1 MGWSVGEY
9 ARHERGLMVPSPWLP
24 LWAQVPGCPA
34 DFFQEKG
41 LIAQPWPDPCKL
53 PQASTAAVPSLRSTG
68 ASCPQSPASC
78 HCPATA
84 ARAPHSR
91 HRRGAGCPLIHHPE
105 RPPVRP
111 ALSSLGLAAV
121 VVSARPCPCLCP
133 YPYPSCACSS
143 SWWSCL
149 PPGGHRAVKRRAKRP
164 SSLHPTPARVP
175 EVPLCPSSSF
185 SSSHPWQEHGLP
197 YLHRRSCLRPLQ
209 YPDPT
214 WSQELRAQY
223 SSYLPHCSPCG
234 RMPPAPAQRDP
245 SCSAAGTQGTWVGAG
260 PGHCL
265 HGVPHQTYPKGPHA
279 LETRPRGVGGWGY
292 HRVSTLHPQR
302 ALLGPHHTL
311 PGLCVALKIGV
322 IHDKGQHLGCNGSL
336 RVALRR
342 HGWLLR
348 ALPAA

>member
-1 MGWSVGEY
+1 MGWSVVEY

-34 DFFQEKG
+34 DFFQKG
-41 LIAQPWPDPCKL
+41 LIARPWPDPCKL
-53 PQASTAAVPSLRSTG
+53 PQASAAAVPSLRSTG

-149 PPGGHRAVKRRAKRP
+149 PPGGHGAVKGRAKRP
-164 SSLHPTPARVP
+164 SSLHLHPPPRVP
-175 EVPLCPSSSF
+175 EYLFVLLLPSPLLILGRGMALLICTEEAVS
-185 SSSHPWQEHGLP
+185 GL
-197 YLHRRSCLRPLQ
+197 
-209 YPDPT
+209 
-214 WSQELRAQY
+214 
-223 SSYLPHCSPCG
+223 
-234 RMPPAPAQRDP
+234 
-245 SCSAAGTQGTWVGAG
+245 CSALDLHDPRDSG
-260 PGHCL
+260 PSTHATFLTALLATRCL
-265 HGVPHQTYPKGPHA
+265 QPQPKEIRAVLQPESGG
-279 LETRPRGVGGWGY
+279 LGWGLGQATAFTVFLIR
-292 HRVSTLHPQR
+292 HIRRVLSHWKLTLEE
-302 ALLGPHHTL
+302 
-311 PGLCVALKIGV
+311 
-322 IHDKGQHLGCNGSL
+322 
-336 RVALRR
+336 
-342 HGWLLR
+342 
-348 ALPAA
+348 